1 MIRPPAPPPDLWKQL
16 PLLRQ
21 QEVLHTL
28 VPLLLAHLE
37 SGTPPSETAPPE
49 PKDKEK
55 HS

>member
-1 MIRPPAPPPDLWKQL
+1 MPKPAPPPDLWNRL
-16 PLLRQ
+16 PPTRQ

-37 SGTPPSETAPPE
+37 THGPPPDPTKPD